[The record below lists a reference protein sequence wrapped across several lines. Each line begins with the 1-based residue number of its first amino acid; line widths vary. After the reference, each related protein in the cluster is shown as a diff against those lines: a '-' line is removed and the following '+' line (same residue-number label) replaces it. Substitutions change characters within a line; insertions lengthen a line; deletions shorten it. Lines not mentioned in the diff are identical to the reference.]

1 VSPIL
6 CAMDTPTTASRDQ
19 VRRFIFENQ
28 PVRGHW
34 VHLEGAWRE
43 LHAHASYPPAV
54 TELLG
59 QAVVASVLLAATLK
73 FRGTLTFQLEGDGAV
88 SLLVA
93 QCTHDFRVRAVA
105 RCDQAAVRALS
116 AEGPRTGARAALFRA
131 LVGDAGRITVTV
143 EADEKSLRYQGI
155 VPLSG
160 DSLAESLEVYFAS
173 SEQLPTRVLLSAD
186 ESHGAGMLVQKL
198 PGADD
203 APVDEAS
210 AVEEAWAGAQRGI
223 KRLGPGRLLEHGI
236 EELLAQGFPGRDLRL
251 FRGAPVRFECRCSQG
266 RVAGLLRALGQ
277 EEVREVLNEQG
288 SVTVTCEFC
297 HRPYRFDPVDIDAL
311 FARGPGS
318 AGSDAVH

>member
-1 VSPIL
+1 MSSPAI
-6 CAMDTPTTASRDQ
+6 ASSDQ

-34 VHLEGAWRE
+34 VRLEGAWRE
-43 LHAHASYPPAV
+43 LRAHANYPPAV

-88 SLLVA
+88 SLRVA

-105 RCDQAAVRALS
+105 RCDRGGVRALD
-116 AEGPRTGARAALFRA
+116 APGAGAREGTALFRP
-131 LVGDAGRITVTV
+131 LVGEAGRITVTV
-143 EADEKSLRYQGI
+143 EAEEKSLRYQGI

-160 DSLAESLEVYFAS
+160 ASLAESLEAYFAS
-173 SEQLPTRVLLSAD
+173 SEQLPTRVLLTAD
-186 ESHGAGMLVQKL
+186 GAHGAGMLVQRL

-203 APVDEAS
+203 RELGELS

-223 KRLGPGRLLEHGI
+223 AQLAPGELRERNI
-236 EELLAQGFPGRDLRL
+236 EELLKQGFPGHDLRL
-251 FRGAPVRFECRCSQG
+251 FRGAPVRFECRCSEG

-297 HRPYRFDPVDIDAL
+297 HRPYRFGPADVDAL
-311 FARGPGS
+311 FTENPGS
-318 AGSDAVH
+318 GGSNAIH